1 MQIAAPIARRVSLI
15 IHAPTI
21 PSEGGRRVQHIF
33 GWNDPDQLVAHF
45 ISDMRSA
52 SYGIVNYQVVERFEV
67 DAFPIKADG
76 FRYQAEHYA
85 ALWRRRSG
93 FHQPDLVDYSTLLEE
108 FDTLRKVQTG
118 AIDEVWLMGFP
129 YGGYYESRMA
139 GPGSFWCNS
148 PPLEAWEA
156 AGRRFVVMGFN
167 YERGVGEMM
176 ESYGH
181 RTESILTKVHERVG
195 GPENFWE
202 RFTRYDQR
210 NPGQAEVGNIHFAP
224 NSVRDYDWGN
234 RRVVPSACDDWY
246 DFPTLPGRTRTVD
259 CSEWGNGDI
268 RLHHLWWYRHL
279 PHVEGETHGVLNNWW
294 AYVVDPNRVGEGSD
308 RPYP

>member
-1 MQIAAPIARRVSLI
+1 MQIADAIARKVSLI
-15 IHAPTI
+15 IHAPTVA
-21 PSEGGRRVQHIF
+21 SEGGRRVQHIF

-76 FRYQAEHYA
+76 YRYQAEEYA
-85 ALWRRRSG
+85 ALWRRRAG
-93 FHQPDLVDYSTLLEE
+93 FHQPDLVDYSILLEE
-108 FDTLRKVQTG
+108 FDTLRRVQNG

-139 GPGSFWCNS
+139 GPDSFWCNS

-181 RTESILTKVHERVG
+181 RAESILTMVHERVG
-195 GPENFWE
+195 GSENLWE
-202 RFTRYDQR
+202 RFTRYDKR
-210 NPGQAEVGNIHFAP
+210 NPGKAEVGNIHFAP
-224 NSVRDYDWGN
+224 NSERDYDWGN
-234 RRVVPSACDDWY
+234 RRVVPSSCDDWY
-246 DFPTLPGRTRTVD
+246 NFPSLAGRIRMVD
-259 CSEWGNGDI
+259 CGEWGNGEI

-279 PHVEGETHGVLNNWW
+279 PHVEGATHGVLNNWW
-294 AYVVDPNRVGEGSD
+294 AYLIDPNRVDSA
-308 RPYP
+308 R